1 MQNGADDSK
10 QDDDRSSLALGYA
23 KAARVFSIGIEMVI
37 PILLGVWLD
46 WKLGTVVLFLLLGV
60 ALGMGI
66 AVMQLVR
73 IAQEGEK
80 S

>member
-1 MQNGADDSK
+1 MQNGTDDSK
-10 QDDDRSSLALGYA
+10 QNDDRSPLAVGYA
-23 KAARVFSIGIEMVI
+23 WAARIFSIGIEMVI
-37 PILLGVWLD
+37 PILLGIWLD
-46 WKLGTVVLFLLLGV
+46 RKLGTVVLFLLLGV

-73 IAQEGEK
+73 IVQEGAK